1 MERLPEYLTLER
13 KMRLEK
19 ALRDV
24 EAMNGSKDII
34 MSLRIALKEYNKGIN
49 FDTNL
54 WSLSYRQRSRHS
66 PPRGSS
72 GWHCETVG

>member
-24 EAMNGSKDII
+24 EAVNGSKDII
-34 MSLRIALKEYNKGIN
+34 MSLRIALKEYDKGIN

-54 WSLSYRQRSRHS
+54 
-66 PPRGSS
+66 
-72 GWHCETVG
+72 